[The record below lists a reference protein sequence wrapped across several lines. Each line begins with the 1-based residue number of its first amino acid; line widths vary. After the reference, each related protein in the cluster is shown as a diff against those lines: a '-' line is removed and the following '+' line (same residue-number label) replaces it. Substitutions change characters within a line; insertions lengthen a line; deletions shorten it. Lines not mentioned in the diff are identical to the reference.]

1 MQIIKLSEAEEINDF
16 TKVLRVEK
24 GVIYLFHE
32 NNKVVNSCFVEMEDK
47 LLKETKLLNLS
58 NLKLGETEEIN
69 GFTKVLRVEKGVFYL
84 FLENN
89 KVINS
94 CFVEM
99 EDKLFIETKPF
110 NRIDLR

>member
-1 MQIIKLSEAEEINDF
+1 MLNLKLNEVFELNDF

-32 NNKVVNSCFVEMEDK
+32 KHKV
-47 LLKETKLLNLS
+47 T
-58 NLKLGETEEIN
+58 
-69 GFTKVLRVEKGVFYL
+69 
-84 FLENN
+84 
-89 KVINS
+89 NS

>member
-1 MQIIKLSEAEEINDF
+1 MHPEILCVCNNKEEYSRRSRYIISLYIFIMLNLKLNEVFELNDF

-24 GVIYLFHE
+24 GVIYLF
-32 NNKVVNSCFVEMEDK
+32 F
-47 LLKETKLLNLS
+47 
-58 NLKLGETEEIN
+58 
-69 GFTKVLRVEKGVFYL
+69 
-84 FLENN
+84 ENN

-110 NRIDLR
+110 N

>member
-1 MQIIKLSEAEEINDF
+1 MNEVFKLNDF

-32 NNKVVNSCFVEMEDK
+32 NNKVINGCFVEMEDK
-47 LLKETKLLNLS
+47 LFKETKLLNLS
-58 NLKLGETEEIN
+58 NLKLGETDEIN
-69 GFTKVLRVEKGVFYL
+69 NFTKVLRVEKGVIYL
-84 FLENN
+84 FHENN

-110 NRIDLR
+110 NKVELR